1 MKEYFSYF
9 FNFAHRD
16 IHSGKNKLHQSG
28 MILCKQ
34 QINNT
39 VMIKHIFGATIV
51 IFLLA
56 SCQSHNVEIKGT
68 IKEADKQKVYLEQ
81 LNVDKTVVSDSA
93 KTNRKGEFSFK
104 INVTEPTFY
113 NIRVGQ
119 KEHITLLAEPDKKIE
134 LSGTYNNLSNNYWVE
149 GSEGSQWIKLLNFQL
164 NRTQRALDS
173 LRKIYEALPDEKAN
187 LAQRTAIAAEW
198 DSVFMKQ
205 FRFSKDF
212 IIKHA
217 VSPASYYALYQT
229 IGKDNFIL
237 TPENDLQ
244 SYKIVASSMMAM
256 YPESQYTKA
265 LLAHYEQIKK
275 NIQAMKMR
283 ELIVNSENDL
293 PAIDLP
299 DINGTNISL
308 KSLKGKFIILDFI
321 VLGTPESQAHINEL
335 KTIYNKYRNKGVEIY
350 QVCLD
355 QNQLLWE
362 EYVRL
367 YDIKWKCVRDPQAL
381 KSYVASIWNVQSIP
395 ANYII
400 DPKFDIVGKNLYG
413 QRLSDRLQDVLK

>member
-39 VMIKHIFGATIV
+39 VMIKHIFGAAIV

-134 LSGTYNNLSNNYWVE
+134 LSGTYNNLSNNYWVEGSAEEISTIGKE

-321 VLGTPESQAHINEL
+321 VLDSGKSGSYQRIKNHLQQISQQRRRNLSGLPGSEPTPLGRIRTFIRYQMEMCPGPAGSEEL
-335 KTIYNKYRNKGVEIY
+335 RRFDLECPEYSGQLHYR
-350 QVCLD
+350 
-355 QNQLLWE
+355 
-362 EYVRL
+362 
-367 YDIKWKCVRDPQAL
+367 P
-381 KSYVASIWNVQSIP
+381 
-395 ANYII
+395 
-400 DPKFDIVGKNLYG
+400 
-413 QRLSDRLQDVLK
+413 